1 MKTVFPAHGKYPFR
15 MPETRFSLRHY
26 DAAGMLFCVYNIFL
40 RAEVEISDVERITH
54 CRTLSKLHVHLLD
67 EFCAFCLGFDGR
79 CCTLRLD
86 GETERTD
93 VAQSHG
99 VAVLQGLDNFVL

>member
-1 MKTVFPAHGKYPFR
+1 MKTVFPTHGKYPFR

-40 RAEVEISDVERITH
+40 RAEVEISDIERITH
-54 CRTLSKLHVHLLD
+54 DRTLGKLHVHLLD
-67 EFCAFCLGFDGR
+67 EFCALCLGFDGR

-99 VAVLQGLDNFVL
+99 VAILQGLDNFVL